1 MTPEDRITLAHHA
14 ALHRAFRE
22 QAWLPQGTSLEPEL
36 DWHTDQT
43 ATQSGYVRRWH

>member
-1 MTPEDRITLAHHA
+1 MTYAFFA

-22 QAWLPQGTSLEPEL
+22 QAWQPQGTTLEPEL

-43 ATQSGYVRRWH
+43 ATEAGYGRRWR

>member
-1 MTPEDRITLAHHA
+1 MTPEDRDMWHSLM

-36 DWHTDQT
+36 DWHTDQE
-43 ATQSGYVRRWH
+43 ATKAGYGRRWH